1 MSRRLLVEAGPVETR
16 LALTEDGIATE
27 FHVRPAGE
35 RGVLG
40 EIRLGRITDSAPDMG
55 AFFVDIGHP
64 TPAFLKKKDAGE
76 AREGAIVTVEVIRE
90 PLSVKAARV
99 SARSPAALAAAP
111 LAAGRTAPALLRPAP
126 PFAALLARARG
137 VTTLLVAGGEAAASL
152 RAHLPGLPIEI
163 AAGCPDLFARE
174 GIADDF
180 AEALRP
186 ALPLGP
192 TGRLSIDETEALC
205 AIDIDGGGL
214 GPRAANETAAPLAA
228 RAIRR
233 RNLSGQILIDF
244 IGDAGAIAA
253 GRAALARAL
262 AADPLKPDLAKGD
275 LGGLVL
281 VTRRREGESLL
292 RSLTVPC
299 PVSTGRWACAG
310 HLAARLLREAESLAR
325 HQPGRPLLARAPAD
339 ALAVLEAVAETWRG
353 LSLTLEASAF
363 PSREVAVMVRS

>member
-1 MSRRLLVEAGPVETR
+1 MSRRLLVEAGAVETR
-16 LALTEDGIATE
+16 LALTENGAAAE

-35 RGVLG
+35 RGLLG
-40 EIRLGRITDSAPDMG
+40 EIRLGRITDSAPEMG
-55 AFFVDIGHP
+55 AFFVDIGHA

-76 AREGAIVTVEVIRE
+76 AREGALVVAEVIRE
-90 PLSVKAARV
+90 PLSGKSARI

-137 VTTLLVAGGEAAASL
+137 VSALLVAGGEAAAAL
-152 RAHLPGLPIEI
+152 RAHLPGLAVEV
-163 AAGCPDLFARE
+163 AVGGADLFARE
-174 GIADDF
+174 GLADDF
-180 AEALRP
+180 AESLRP

-192 TGRLSIDETEALC
+192 TGRLTLDETEALT

-214 GPRAANETAAPLAA
+214 SPRAANETAAPLAA
-228 RAIRR
+228 REIRR
-233 RNLSGQILIDF
+233 RNLSGQIVIDF
-244 IGDAGAIAA
+244 IGDAPAIAA

-262 AADPLKPDLAKGD
+262 APDPLKPDLAKGD

-281 VTRRREGESLL
+281 VTRRREGESLQ

-299 PVSTGRWACAG
+299 PVSTGRWTSAA
-310 HLAARLLREAESLAR
+310 HLAADVLRRAESLAR

-339 ALAVLEAVAETWRG
+339 ALALLESRADVWRG
-353 LSLTLEASAF
+353 LPLTLEVAAF
-363 PSREVAVMVRS
+363 PSREVAVMVRP